1 MMPLTG
7 IVKHLLIINVVVF
20 IAVQLIPPEWGNML
34 PFYSPATGLFQ
45 PFQIITYM
53 FTHADISHILF
64 NMLSLYF
71 MGPMVEMTLGHK
83 DFWLCI

>member
-1 MMPLTG
+1 MMPLAG

-20 IAVQLIPPEWGNML
+20 IAVQLLPPEWGNML
-34 PFYSPATGLFQ
+34 PFLFSGYRVVSTI
-45 PFQIITYM
+45 PIITYM

-71 MGPMVEMTLGHK
+71 YGSDGGN
-83 DFWLCI
+83 DAWA